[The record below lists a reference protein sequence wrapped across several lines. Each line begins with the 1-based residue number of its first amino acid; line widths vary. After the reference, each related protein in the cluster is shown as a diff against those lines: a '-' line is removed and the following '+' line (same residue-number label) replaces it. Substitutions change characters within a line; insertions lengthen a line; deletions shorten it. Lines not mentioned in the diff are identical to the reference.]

1 MSDEIVV
8 NGGVEEYLVY
18 NETDGHHKLEW
29 EAVKST
35 KPTEVTEEVQIKKDM
50 NMGSFMNF
58 NLYLSFIL
66 VCVYLGINVVKWF
79 KCFVNDDEFI
89 LFPEFAYNL
98 ENNNSAVLLIILIIF
113 VFTLLWF
120 IGLPI
125 ALVIAS
131 AFGIRYIVRMKK
143 KLNNI
148 CSKKEIKDE
157 N

>member
-8 NGGVEEYLVY
+8 NGGVEGYLVY
-18 NETDGHHKLEW
+18 NETDDNYKLEW

-35 KPTEVTEEVQIKKDM
+35 KPTEVTEEVQIKKEM
-50 NMGSFMNF
+50 NMESFIKLNA
-58 NLYLSFIL
+58 YLGVIL

-131 AFGIRYIVRMKK
+131 AFGARYIVRMKK
-143 KLNNI
+143 KFDNI
-148 CSKKEIKDE
+148 CSKKEMKNE